1 MDSTWQRV
9 TPNGSYILEQR
20 WEKQELWIRP
30 HREEKRAGVV
40 GATQVEFLKLAGV
53 MLAMRYQLIHGTS
66 CLDDSSH
73 QGRKGEEP
81 LYSQLAYLGYKDTIA
96 EMRLLLKESLLHPKE
111 LYNSH
116 LESPKLSSPSLELV

>member
-1 MDSTWQRV
+1 M
-9 TPNGSYILEQR
+9 
-20 WEKQELWIRP
+20 
-30 HREEKRAGVV
+30 

-96 EMRLLLKESLLHPKE
+96 EMRLLLAEKSTRLREANSIEIPKASLQPLA
-111 LYNSH
+111 SAG
-116 LESPKLSSPSLELV
+116 STLSVQLSDVRQ